1 VGGFDIGNSPQK
13 HQKLERD
20 ARSLN
25 VVTEDGGVAWF
36 GWVAMRGDD
45 DLTSSTGRW
54 FRAWRKGFKRG
65 FGHGGRWQRH
75 RDPFIGRGTVGG
87 GRSATECASMVGRLR
102 EAKGRGGQ

>member
-1 VGGFDIGNSPQK
+1 VGGFDIENSSQK

-54 FRAWRKGFKRG
+54 FRARRKGFKHG

-87 GRSATECASMVGRLR
+87 GRSVAECASMVGRLW